1 MERKPLLKENL
12 PFEKIFLK
20 ENHYLKKTS
29 NLTKNIIKTLTK
41 ESTTKKKIELKNIYF
56 SKKIKKPVLSEKTP
70 KPVKKAFFLKSS
82 LFLKLCFFL

>member
-29 NLTKNIIKTLTK
+29 N
-41 ESTTKKKIELKNIYF
+41 F
-56 SKKIKKPVLSEKTP
+56 DG
-70 KPVKKAFFLKSS
+70 
-82 LFLKLCFFL
+82 